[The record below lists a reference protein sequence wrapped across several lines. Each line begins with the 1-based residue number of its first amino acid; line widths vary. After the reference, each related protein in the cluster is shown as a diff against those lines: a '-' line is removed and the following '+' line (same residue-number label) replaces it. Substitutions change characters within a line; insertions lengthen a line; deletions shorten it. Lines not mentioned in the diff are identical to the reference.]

1 MSTNDYVVI
10 ILGLLGMATV
20 ICIFKTKT
28 PGFGRYTTS
37 ALLLT
42 LVLFITAI
50 LLAAGKLDSGMVT
63 NIFFAIVGF
72 AGGLVTN
79 KKLDA

>member
-10 ILGLLGMATV
+10 VLGLLGIATV
-20 ICIFKTKT
+20 IGIFKTKT

-37 ALLLT
+37 VLLLT
-42 LVLFITAI
+42 LVLIITAI
-50 LLAAGKLDSGMVT
+50 FLAVGKLDSDMAA

-79 KKLDA
+79 KKLDE